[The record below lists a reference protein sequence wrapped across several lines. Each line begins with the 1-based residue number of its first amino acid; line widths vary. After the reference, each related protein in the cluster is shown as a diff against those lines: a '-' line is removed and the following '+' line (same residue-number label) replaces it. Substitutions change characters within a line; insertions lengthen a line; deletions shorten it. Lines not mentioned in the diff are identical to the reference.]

1 MNIRVRTSVSPVVL
15 IVSGMLLVAAGAVPS
30 AGQRQGSDDWCGNEN
45 WRGDR
50 QGVCE
55 VREFTVAA
63 TAGPLTVQGT
73 NGGIQVDG
81 ESRGDV
87 HIAAKVVATAST
99 EARARQIAA
108 AVVLNPT
115 ADHVEAEGPRDLQDR
130 EGWSVSY
137 RLTVPRVLDLNLRT
151 TNGGI
156 SIRDVESKV
165 QFATT
170 NGGVKLVSVS
180 GDVRGRTTNGGVD
193 VQLDGAAWNG
203 EGLDVETSNGGV
215 RLTVPETYSAQ
226 LEVHTRNGG
235 MNVDVPGAVQDRR
248 ARDVSVQLGSGGAP
262 IKLRT
267 TNGGV
272 KVSRKE

>member
-1 MNIRVRTSVSPVVL
+1 MNMRVSNDVRASIL
-15 IVSGMLLVAAGAVPS
+15 ILCGVLLVPAGANSS
-30 AGQRQGSDDWCGNEN
+30 ARQNQSADDWCRSESWG
-45 WRGDR
+45 GDR
-50 QGVCE
+50 QSACD

-63 TAGPLTVQGT
+63 TGGALEVQGT
-73 NGGIQVDG
+73 NGGIQVSG

-87 HIAAKVVATAST
+87 HIAAKVVTRAST
-99 EARARQIAA
+99 EARARELASAI
-108 AVVLNPT
+108 VLNPT
-115 ADHVEAEGPRDLQDR
+115 SDHVEAEGPRNLPDG
-130 EGWSVSY
+130 ESWSVSY
-137 RLTVPRVLDLNLRT
+137 RLTVPRALDLSLRT

-165 QFATT
+165 AFATT
-170 NGGVKLVSVS
+170 NGGVKLIGVS
-180 GDVRGRTTNGGVD
+180 GDIRGRTTNGGVD
-193 VQLDGAAWNG
+193 VELDGSGWVG

-215 RLTVPETYSAQ
+215 RLTVPDTYSAQ

-235 MNVDVPGAVQDRR
+235 MNVDVPGAAQDRR

-272 KVSRKE
+272 KVSRKG